1 MGLGKLK
8 TPQSLLFLTKNQWR
22 GWGWGGCWNKHCLGC
37 CKPLRVPETLV
48 LTVCAFLF
56 FAPGGGVESG
66 VPYSTIFANFTLLK
80 FLLECS

>member
-56 FAPGGGVESG
+56 FAPGGGWNLEFLT
-66 VPYSTIFANFTLLK
+66 PP
-80 FLLECS
+80 FLLISLF